1 MEQIK
6 SMAARLNVGHPLNLN
21 FRINNGPVFNIY
33 LIYLQMFTSH
43 GIWLFCVFT
52 CGTWHLQ
59 HFHSLQSFGYI
70 SNLYKGTE
78 EFHTESRD
86 IIFFASAQSP
96 CCLLLQVETWG
107 FVDSPSIYQNT
118 DSIAAKHFCWEIS
131 QKELSLVTPLSA
143 SLDCCYAYTCGE
155 ENAGNGIIQSFPQA
169 LSVPPRGEVVCG

>member
-1 MEQIK
+1 
-6 SMAARLNVGHPLNLN
+6 
-21 FRINNGPVFNIY
+21 
-33 LIYLQMFTSH
+33 MFISH

-59 HFHSLQSFGYI
+59 HFHSLQCFGYI

-96 CCLLLQVETWG
+96 CCLLLRVETWG

-118 DSIAAKHFCWEIS
+118 GSIAAKHFLLRNKPEGTLSSDASFCFIGLLLCIHLWRGECWEWNYTKLPASTIS
-131 QKELSLVTPLSA
+131 TSQRRSGLWVGFSA
-143 SLDCCYAYTCGE
+143 SLRGSSSRSEQSIWSLIYRQYRSTC
-155 ENAGNGIIQSFPQA
+155 QA
-169 LSVPPRGEVVCG
+169 IT